1 MLVLAA
7 AAWTVAA
14 YFLLG
19 SAVPSDLRL
28 PHVDASATFG
38 VRAVARAADYERFVR
53 WSWVLSQI
61 ALVVVV
67 ALYARK
73 GAVFVRHSAAG
84 RIGTGMLL
92 GMLGLALVWLT
103 QLPFGLARHWWDRR
117 HDLTDQ
123 GYLSWAL
130 SGWAELGAAFLSICL
145 ALLVVM
151 AIAGKLPNGWWV
163 PGAAVFVAIGTV
175 FQLGLPYLL
184 TLGTDPVR
192 DPGLRAAAREQER
205 RLGLGH
211 IPVRVEDVGAD
222 TKLVNAYAVGI
233 GPSRRVVLW
242 SSLVDRY
249 PRREVA
255 VVLAHELAHH
265 SSEHLLEGLAWYAL
279 LAVPG
284 SFAIARVT
292 RRRGGMARPEAVP
305 LGLLVVVVL
314 ELAAVP
320 LQNAIG
326 RRMEA
331 EADWKALEVTHDP
344 RAMERLF
351 SGFAR
356 DDLADPSP
364 PTWAYLLLED
374 HPTLA
379 QRVAMAR
386 AWAVRHA
393 RAAPAPART

>member
-1 MLVLAA
+1 
-7 AAWTVAA
+7 
-14 YFLLG
+14 
-19 SAVPSDLRL
+19 
-28 PHVDASATFG
+28 
-38 VRAVARAADYERFVR
+38 VR

-61 ALVVVV
+61 ALVAVL

-73 GAVFVRHSAAG
+73 GAALARHSAAG

-117 HDLTDQ
+117 HDLTDE

-145 ALLVVM
+145 ALLIVM
-151 AIAGKLPNGWWV
+151 AIAGKLPSGWWL
-163 PGAAVFVAIGTV
+163 PGAAVFVAVGTG
-175 FQLGLPYLL
+175 FQLWLPYLL

-192 DPGLRAAAREQER
+192 DPTLRAAAREQER

-211 IPVRVEDVGAD
+211 VPVRVEDVGAD

-249 PRREVA
+249 PRREVE

-265 SSEHLLEGLAWYAL
+265 ASEHLPKGLAWYAL

-284 SFAIARVT
+284 TFVIARVT
-292 RRRGGMARPEAVP
+292 RRRGGMARAEAVP

-314 ELAAVP
+314 ELAALP

-331 EADWKALEVTHDP
+331 ESDWKALQVTHDP
-344 RAMERLF
+344 GAMERLF
-351 SGFAR
+351 SRFAR

-364 PTWAYLLLED
+364 PTWAYLLFEN

-386 AWAVRHA
+386 AWAARHA
-393 RAAPAPART
+393 GASLAPARAYAAAPPAAPRHT